1 MNYHTSNVANFN
13 DIEVQIIQLNT
24 IKKLADTEKPTL

>member
-13 DIEVQIIQLNT
+13 DIQVQIIQHI
-24 IKKLADTEKPTL
+24 IKKLVETEKPTL

>member
-13 DIEVQIIQLNT
+13 DIEVKIIQRI
-24 IKKLADTEKPTL
+24 IKKLAETEIPTL